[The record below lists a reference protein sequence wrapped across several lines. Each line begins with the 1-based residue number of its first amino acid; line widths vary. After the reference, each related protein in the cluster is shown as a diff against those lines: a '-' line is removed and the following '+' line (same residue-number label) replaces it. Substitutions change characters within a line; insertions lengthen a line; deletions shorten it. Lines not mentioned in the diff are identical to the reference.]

1 MHKFTAVLV
10 RLVVRA
16 SGVGDHAGRALG
28 DPGCTIC
35 NKTLSEFFMLLVI
48 RHNFKPIEIWLS
60 ETCVCGSRSYVFHVT
75 AFVLVELQVF
85 CTPDLGFA

>member
-35 NKTLSEFFMLLVI
+35 NKTLCE
-48 RHNFKPIEIWLS
+48 
-60 ETCVCGSRSYVFHVT
+60 SY
-75 AFVLVELQVF
+75 AFGVL
-85 CTPDLGFA
+85 P